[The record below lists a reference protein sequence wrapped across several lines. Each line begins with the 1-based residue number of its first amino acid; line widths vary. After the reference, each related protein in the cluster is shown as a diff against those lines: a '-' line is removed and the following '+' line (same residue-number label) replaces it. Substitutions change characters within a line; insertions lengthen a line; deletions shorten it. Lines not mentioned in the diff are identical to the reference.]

1 VVGTCKGG
9 LASLNTSGI
18 LIEVTLQGGQ
28 AAMAAYL
35 SHLAQAQTGLARR
48 KMSNRGNS
56 FSSWGLMQ
64 K

>member
-1 VVGTCKGG
+1 
-9 LASLNTSGI
+9 